1 MRKALS
7 LSLSLYLSIYLSLFR
22 LRSRRY
28 LGTSAALSNAAFA
41 PLCSLTPGHPE
52 NFLTPGV
59 EVSTGPLGQGLT
71 NAVGMAIAESH
82 LAAVFNKPGFP
93 IVDHSTYVI
102 CGDGCLQE
110 GVTSEA
116 SSLAGHL
123 GLGKL
128 VVLYDDNNITIDGST
143 DLSFTEDVGKRYESY
158 GWQVLTV
165 TDLDSLEPLR
175 SAISEAKAN
184 KDQPTLIKVK
194 TIIGLG
200 SKKQGTA
207 GVHGAPL
214 GAEDLGNVKKHYGF
228 DPEKSFDI
236 PAPVAAFYKACAN
249 SGKGA
254 KAEWDAL
261 LAKYATSHPDLH
273 SEFVR
278 RSAGDLPKG
287 LFDLLPVFKAG
298 DKDMASRKLS
308 QACIGAIAEAMPELM
323 GGSADLTPSNL
334 TALSCSSDYQKAT
347 PAGRYIRFG
356 VREHAMSAI
365 CNGMF
370 AHGGVR

>member
-1 MRKALS
+1 M
-7 LSLSLYLSIYLSLFR
+7 
-22 LRSRRY
+22 
-28 LGTSAALSNAAFA
+28 
-41 PLCSLTPGHPE
+41 
-52 NFLTPGV
+52 
-59 EVSTGPLGQGLT
+59 
-71 NAVGMAIAESH
+71 
-82 LAAVFNKPGFP
+82 
-93 IVDHSTYVI
+93 DHSTFVI

-165 TDLDSLEPLR
+165 TDLSTLEPLR
-175 SAISEAKAN
+175 SAISQAKAN

-214 GAEDLGNVKKHYGF
+214 GAEDLGNVKRHYGF

-236 PAPVAAFYKACAN
+236 SPSVSGFYQSCAA
-249 SGKGA
+249 SGETA
-254 KAEWDAL
+254 KVEWDTL
-261 LAKYATSHPDLH
+261 LAKYASSHPSLH

-278 RSAGDLPKG
+278 RSAGKLPDG
-287 LFDLLPVFKAG
+287 LFDLLPTFKEG

-308 QACIGAIAEAMPELM
+308 QACIGSIAEAMPELM
-323 GGSADLTPSNL
+323 GGETDVY
-334 TALSCSSDYQKAT
+334 SSL
-347 PAGRYIRFG
+347 PASKESYMWHERPI
-356 VREHAMSAI
+356 EL
-365 CNGMF
+365 F
-370 AHGGVR
+370 AVCLASLDFASS